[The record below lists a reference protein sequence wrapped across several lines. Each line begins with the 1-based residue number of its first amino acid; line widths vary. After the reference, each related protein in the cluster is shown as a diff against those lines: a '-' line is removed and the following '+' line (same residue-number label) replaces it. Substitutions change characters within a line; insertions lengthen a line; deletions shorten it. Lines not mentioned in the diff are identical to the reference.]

1 VLVWFLLPQSPYC
14 VIHYSKET
22 VVGIHKA
29 NYKSQELKILIFH
42 FVGSHQLK
50 LTEISRTVCDILS
63 ESLDPSME
71 GLSSWEKFGELLL
84 GKNALE
90 LQTFKRF
97 QSPTAA
103 ILNQKMGEAP
113 TTTLGEVL
121 DVLNEIG
128 RKDVVEHVTKVIQN
142 GGRLQ
147 EQISPPC
154 LAQMHQSTSLDS
166 GNEDAKTK
174 ADHAAPFQ
182 RSASLPVHAPV
193 TTTSPSNGASS
204 ELEDTT
210 RGGFDK

>member
-1 VLVWFLLPQSPYC
+1 M
-14 VIHYSKET
+14 
-22 VVGIHKA
+22 
-29 NYKSQELKILIFH
+29 
-42 FVGSHQLK
+42 K

-71 GLSSWEKFGELLL
+71 GLSNWEKFGERLL

-121 DVLNEIG
+121 DVLDEIG
-128 RKDVVEHVTKVIQN
+128 RKDVVERVTKVIQN

-147 EQISPPC
+147 EQMPPPC
-154 LAQMHQSTSLDS
+154 LAQLHQSTSLDS
-166 GNEDAKTK
+166 GYEEDAKTK

-193 TTTSPSNGASS
+193 TTTSSSNGASS
-204 ELEDTT
+204 ELEEAT
-210 RGGFDK
+210 RGRFDK